1 MPIYRVDKTVYLD
14 KISKC
19 YKNIFIIQ
27 NANNDISLNN
37 ITNIMSRVKL
47 SPFETFSSC
56 CDKPS
61 CLKVFINKTNGE
73 ILTEK
78 NIDHEI
84 SEIIEKQYE
93 RAISLLATSKDKLIQ
108 LADRLLEKEVIFK
121 DDLENILGKRPY
133 LSKEEKIEEAKEG
146 K

>member
-1 MPIYRVDKTVYLD
+1 MPVYRVDRTVYLD

-19 YKNIFIIQ
+19 YKNIFIIK

-37 ITNIMSRVKL
+37 ITNTMSRVKL

-78 NIDHEI
+78 NIDILFSQLVEAGFTI
-84 SEIIEKQYE
+84 QYE
-93 RAISLLATSKDKLIQ
+93 MTKLVKDKKLVCFI
-108 LADRLLEKEVIFK
+108 
-121 DDLENILGKRPY
+121 
-133 LSKEEKIEEAKEG
+133 S
-146 K
+146 